1 MRHRK
6 IRGDEDMKESYLAT
20 VIGIGQGGKKY
31 AVEIPD
37 EVRDVL
43 RTSKGDS
50 VRVTI
55 NTDLSEES

>member
-1 MRHRK
+1 MP
-6 IRGDEDMKESYLAT
+6 KESYLAT

-43 RTSKGDS
+43 RVAKGDS

-55 NTDLSEES
+55 NTDLSEESG

>member
-1 MRHRK
+1 MV
-6 IRGDEDMKESYLAT
+6 KESYLAT

-43 RTSKGDS
+43 RIAKGDQ